1 MCGQVKVEN
10 EEGEEETEENLTDN
24 VSQINQ
30 HTVLA
35 CLECD
40 AYNRNER
47 KGGKLKKI
55 SPSSQCAG
63 KIPKE
68 NKLET
73 DNKTRVVRVVAKF
86 WAQKKERKNKRKT
99 TKEKQSGKQW
109 VSECGFAVEEFFPLL
124 LLVESRENHGSDRV
138 LRNER
143 ECVA

>member
-86 WAQKKERKNKRKT
+86 
-99 TKEKQSGKQW
+99 
-109 VSECGFAVEEFFPLL
+109 
-124 LLVESRENHGSDRV
+124 
-138 LRNER
+138 
-143 ECVA
+143 